1 MTSKIR
7 FRGATSGF
15 VELAAPD
22 AAGSN
27 TLTLPTGNGT
37 AGQYLQTSGT
47 SGELSWQTVS
57 TSNLTRETAVDT
69 TSGTQIDFTNL
80 PTGIRRIT
88 LVLDQ
93 VSVSTTNNIFV
104 RLSTGGTFATTG
116 YVSQSMSIQD
126 GSTSAS
132 VVDSTQFVIINNL
145 NAALRH
151 SGSFTWHNITGN
163 TWVMSGNCNSSVTS
177 VALVSGGAI
186 DLGGALDGLRF
197 RIAGGT
203 FDAGQINILYEV

>member
-145 NAALRH
+145 NATLTH